1 MPPTPESKYQPKKKV
16 DACPYCKVSFGLT
29 IWKYHCGWCGS
40 VVCDNC
46 SPKTF
51 HLPPVHPESIRVC
64 DKCVTEA
71 SNYAAEHQPRGTTG
85 GRVLGGGTER
95 GSEEEEREKRAKI
108 IADRMKKNALPSR
121 QTSAFAEG
129 SDKEAQIR
137 IREEIRRRD
146 EERERQALAAKKAAV
161 LPPVVAEVAPAAE
174 ATSST
179 PPKTSPEPEP
189 IARQPSSDGPGG
201 EGRKTN
207 PALEAM
213 LRRQQQSAG
222 SRPNAGPQDPEKAKL
237 LRIIGE
243 KLKIRNEEEPF
254 GLRSMD
260 VAKLRIYLRH
270 LEGGR

>member
-16 DACPYCKVSFGLT
+16 DACPYCKMSFGLT
-29 IWKYHCGWCGS
+29 TWKYHCGWCGS

-64 DKCVTEA
+64 NKCVTDA
-71 SNYAAEHQPRGTTG
+71 SNYAAQHQTRGTA

-95 GSEEEEREKRAKI
+95 GTEEEEREKRAKI
-108 IADRMKKNALPSR
+108 IADRMKKSAPPSR
-121 QTSAFAEG
+121 QTSSAFAEDP
-129 SDKEAQIR
+129 DKEAQIR

-146 EERERQALAAKKAAV
+146 EERERQARAAKKTAVPAAV
-161 LPPVVAEVAPAAE
+161 VPEVTESSAA
-174 ATSST
+174 SST

-189 IARQPSSDGPGG
+189 IARQPSTDGPGG
-201 EGRKTN
+201 EGRKAN
-207 PALEAM
+207 PALAAM
-213 LRRQQQSAG
+213 LRRQQSAG
-222 SRPNAGPQDPEKAKL
+222 SRPTAAPQDPEKAKL

-243 KLKIRNEEEPF
+243 KLKIKNEEEPF

-260 VAKLRIYLRH
+260 VTKLRIYLRH